1 MGIATNLL
9 FAGAALILA
18 AGPAWSQS
26 AAPNSAAAPKAQ
38 ASTAPTP
45 APAKPPCAN
54 PNALGVG
61 RVVEVDTTGGPGFGF
76 EHFKQLDFLREK
88 EVVLT
93 FDDGPWPGNTPAV
106 LKALAEECT
115 TGIFFSIGKHATY
128 YPEILK
134 QVAAAGHTIGTHTWS
149 HATLTNKK
157 LTEDQRKEEIEKGIS
172 AVKWALGGT
181 APAPF
186 FRFPALQHPPEMVT
200 YLGTRNIAMF
210 SCDLDSFDFKAR
222 NPQEVIDVTMKKLD
236 KLGKGIILMH
246 DFHKHTAEALPEFLR
261 KLKAGGYKVVQM
273 KAKGRLESLPQ
284 YDEQLQKE
292 AKLPTVSSRPVSS
305 VVQTISE

>member
-1 MGIATNLL
+1 
-9 FAGAALILA
+9 
-18 AGPAWSQS
+18 
-26 AAPNSAAAPKAQ
+26 
-38 ASTAPTP
+38 
-45 APAKPPCAN
+45 
-54 PNALGVG
+54 
-61 RVVEVDTTGGPGFGF
+61 
-76 EHFKQLDFLREK
+76 
-88 EVVLT
+88 
-93 FDDGPWPGNTPAV
+93 
-106 LKALAEECT
+106 
-115 TGIFFSIGKHATY
+115 
-128 YPEILK
+128 
-134 QVAAAGHTIGTHTWS
+134 
-149 HATLTNKK
+149 
-157 LTEDQRKEEIEKGIS
+157 
-172 AVKWALGGT
+172 
-181 APAPF
+181 
-186 FRFPALQHPPEMVT
+186 MVT